1 MARRLINGCGC
12 GAATLADLRTM
23 ASPLASAQLSFEATT
38 VPFNGAFP
46 AGIAS
51 DFNGDGHLDLATA
64 NEGSLDA

>member
-1 MARRLINGCGC
+1 MARRLINGCGF
-12 GAATLADLRTM
+12 GAASLADLRTM

-51 DFNGDGHLDLATA
+51 DFNGDGHPDLATA